1 MAMTSLNISFDATR
15 QTGQMVQTKAGE
27 FKDLLGKIQT
37 ANDNLKNCWKG
48 ADAESYTTKISE
60 QAVIMNKL
68 QVTIDEI
75 GKYLVQTANLYQKTM
90 EENTLK

>member
-15 QTGQMVQTKAGE
+15 QTGQMVQTKAAD
-27 FKDLLGKIQT
+27 FKDLLVKIQK
-37 ANDNLKNCWKG
+37 ANDSLKNCWKG
-48 ADAESYTTKISE
+48 ADAESYTAKISE

-68 QVTIDEI
+68 QITIDEI
-75 GKYLVQTANLYQKTM
+75 GKYLIQTANLYQKTM